1 MMKPIKEKHPEINL
15 VAIDYDS
22 GATRV
27 NQENRIRL
35 MLSNAKKGLTASK
48 NPAARRGLRLWES
61 AAGWGGLRHEAGTR
75 ICGESLQR
83 ACVP

>member
-1 MMKPIKEKHPEINL
+1 MLELNDSGVHNIICAQPFGCLPNHICGKGMMKPIKEKHPEINL

-35 MLSNAKKGLTASK
+35 MLSNAKKD
-48 NPAARRGLRLWES
+48 
-61 AAGWGGLRHEAGTR
+61 
-75 ICGESLQR
+75 
-83 ACVP
+83 

>member
-1 MMKPIKEKHPEINL
+1 MQAFGESKKEAAAHGEEKDKIYSFNTYKSYWKHTKYFIKYIKEKHPEINL

-35 MLSNAKKGLTASK
+35 MLSNAKKD
-48 NPAARRGLRLWES
+48 
-61 AAGWGGLRHEAGTR
+61 
-75 ICGESLQR
+75 
-83 ACVP
+83 